1 VISSTDLN
9 SGAPPARDE
18 GERTRLTRA
27 TVVDRALRLADA
39 DGLEALTIRKLA
51 AELGVTPMALYWH
64 FRSKDELLEGLAER
78 VWSEID
84 VAVDGSAPWP
94 AQLRGLLESLLR
106 VLRAHPAAPQLLMQG
121 EKQSEA
127 ALNATEVTLEV
138 LRGAGFDPQ
147 DASAIARSALWTGL
161 MLVMSEPGVEWLTAD
176 ERTEAQRKKQVALA
190 SLPPARYPRLV
201 ECAIP
206 MTACND
212 PELHYEFGVS
222 MFMAGVEAMAAKIT
236 QHGNAELARTKHPAD
251 LRHYQSRSWPWMA
264 QRTASEVTQLTA
276 ATVIRRRRI
285 GRPADQRRPM
295 VAARRASPVTI

>member
-1 VISSTDLN
+1 
-9 SGAPPARDE
+9 
-18 GERTRLTRA
+18 
-27 TVVDRALRLADA
+27 
-39 DGLEALTIRKLA
+39 
-51 AELGVTPMALYWH
+51 MALYWH

-84 VAVDGSAPWP
+84 IAVDGSAPWP
-94 AQLRGLLESLLR
+94 AQLRGLLESLLQ
-106 VLRAHPAAPQLLMQG
+106 VLRAHPAAPQLLAQG

-147 DASAIARSALWTGL
+147 DASAIGRSALWTGL
-161 MLVMSEPGVEWLTAD
+161 MLVMSEPGVEWLTAE

-190 SLPPARYPRLV
+190 SLPPSRYPRLV

-212 PELHYEFGVS
+212 PGLHYEFGVS

-236 QHGNAELARTKHPAD
+236 QSGNE
-251 LRHYQSRSWPWMA
+251 
-264 QRTASEVTQLTA
+264 E
-276 ATVIRRRRI
+276 
-285 GRPADQRRPM
+285 
-295 VAARRASPVTI
+295 